1 MRKTSRDK
9 QQIFSPKQIV
19 HSGLC
24 IGCGMCVGE
33 GQVRWFSIALANT
46 SRAAL
51 GSGTAGLRA
60 SFPQGARS
68 HRAPRLS
75 LVLLTPADRAAQAR
89 RAECDELSWRRKMIY
104 RARSLISKWSHRMS
118 WLAARSGCRTLYIN
132 WARLMTTLHG
142 RLAWSQGRFGK
153 LLDKLG

>member
-1 MRKTSRDK
+1 MVPPAFARVFREVPVLTERLAYRLCFSHPRIELRKR
-9 QQIFSPKQIV
+9 V
-19 HSGLC
+19 
-24 IGCGMCVGE
+24 
-33 GQVRWFSIALANT
+33 
-46 SRAAL
+46 
-51 GSGTAGLRA
+51 
-60 SFPQGARS
+60 
-68 HRAPRLS
+68 APNA
-75 LVLLTPADRAAQAR
+75 TN
-89 RAECDELSWRRKMIY
+89 LSWRRKMIY